1 MKNTYLAVD
10 IGASSGR
17 HIIGSVENNKIQLQE
32 TYRFTN
38 GVHEVHGH
46 LCWDMDHLRDSVI
59 RGIKASVDAG
69 FSPKTMGIDTWAV
82 DFVLLDENRVI
93 LGDTVAYRDQRTN
106 GIRDQL
112 ERDGIITFQECYSRT
127 GIQYQKFNTIY
138 QLLAI
143 KKEHPEYLEHAR
155 YFLMVSDYLNYI
167 LTGVMMNEYTNASS
181 TGLVSAESKNWDLEL
196 IRKIG
201 LPEEIFLPIQ
211 MPGTVVGEL
220 LPDIQKETGASLQ
233 VILPATHDTG
243 SAFLAVPARDDNA
256 VFISSGTWSLLGVE
270 NQKAITSMESCR
282 ENFTNEG
289 GYEYRFRY
297 LKNIMGL
304 WMFQNA
310 KKEIDAK
317 LPEGETV
324 SFKEL
329 QDKADGYDLDVLV
342 NVDDDRFLAPES
354 MLLEVRKASQEQG
367 VELPQDDEAV
377 LNVIFRSLAADYA
390 AAVKK
395 LEQLTGKTYT
405 AVNIVGGGSQNTY
418 LNALTAKYTGLPV
431 YAGPTEGTALGNLIV
446 QFIHDGVF
454 QDLSEARTAIA
465 DSFDI
470 KEYS

>member
-1 MKNTYLAVD
+1 
-10 IGASSGR
+10 
-17 HIIGSVENNKIQLQE
+17 
-32 TYRFTN
+32 
-38 GVHEVHGH
+38 
-46 LCWDMDHLRDSVI
+46 
-59 RGIKASVDAG
+59 
-69 FSPKTMGIDTWAV
+69 
-82 DFVLLDENRVI
+82 
-93 LGDTVAYRDQRTN
+93 
-106 GIRDQL
+106 
-112 ERDGIITFQECYSRT
+112 
-127 GIQYQKFNTIY
+127 
-138 QLLAI
+138 
-143 KKEHPEYLEHAR
+143 
-155 YFLMVSDYLNYI
+155 
-167 LTGVMMNEYTNASS
+167 
-181 TGLVSAESKNWDLEL
+181 
-196 IRKIG
+196 
-201 LPEEIFLPIQ
+201 
-211 MPGTVVGEL
+211 
-220 LPDIQKETGASLQ
+220 
-233 VILPATHDTG
+233 
-243 SAFLAVPARDDNA
+243 
-256 VFISSGTWSLLGVE
+256 
-270 NQKAITSMESCR
+270 
-282 ENFTNEG
+282 
-289 GYEYRFRY
+289 
-297 LKNIMGL
+297 
-304 WMFQNA
+304 MFQNA

>member
-1 MKNTYLAVD
+1 
-10 IGASSGR
+10 
-17 HIIGSVENNKIQLQE
+17 
-32 TYRFTN
+32 
-38 GVHEVHGH
+38 
-46 LCWDMDHLRDSVI
+46 
-59 RGIKASVDAG
+59 
-69 FSPKTMGIDTWAV
+69 
-82 DFVLLDENRVI
+82 
-93 LGDTVAYRDQRTN
+93 
-106 GIRDQL
+106 
-112 ERDGIITFQECYSRT
+112 
-127 GIQYQKFNTIY
+127 
-138 QLLAI
+138 
-143 KKEHPEYLEHAR
+143 
-155 YFLMVSDYLNYI
+155 
-167 LTGVMMNEYTNASS
+167 MNEYTNASS

-317 LPEGETV
+317 LPKGETV

-454 QDLSEARTAIA
+454 QDLSEARAAIA

>member
-1 MKNTYLAVD
+1 
-10 IGASSGR
+10 
-17 HIIGSVENNKIQLQE
+17 
-32 TYRFTN
+32 
-38 GVHEVHGH
+38 
-46 LCWDMDHLRDSVI
+46 
-59 RGIKASVDAG
+59 
-69 FSPKTMGIDTWAV
+69 
-82 DFVLLDENRVI
+82 
-93 LGDTVAYRDQRTN
+93 
-106 GIRDQL
+106 
-112 ERDGIITFQECYSRT
+112 
-127 GIQYQKFNTIY
+127 
-138 QLLAI
+138 
-143 KKEHPEYLEHAR
+143 
-155 YFLMVSDYLNYI
+155 MVPDYLNYI

-233 VILPATHDTG
+233 VVLPATHDTG